1 MGLFNIFKTSKD
13 IPAETAAI
21 PTTNTVQ
28 APGILNLQKNQILNL
43 TKVAPQLVKMRVA
56 AGWDVVMRGR
66 DYDLDLCAIMLDANQ
81 KAVMSCNPLVYYGK
95 KNSTGIFLDGDNLTG
110 EGEGDDENIYVSL
123 PEIPMDV
130 QTILFCVVIYD
141 AYARKQQFKNVKNAY
156 VRIVNETNGETE
168 VCRYNL
174 TEDGGD
180 NTAVMFAEL
189 YKDGNEWN
197 FKAIGKYLKASI
209 QDIRN
214 LY

>member
-1 MGLFNIFKTSKD
+1 MGIFNIFKTAKD
-13 IPAETAAI
+13 IPSDAASI

-28 APGILNLQKNQILNL
+28 TPGILNLQKNQILNL

-56 AGWDVVMRGR
+56 AGWDVVTRGR
-66 DYDLDLCAIMLDANQ
+66 DYDLDLCAILLGADG
-81 KAVMSCNPLVYYGK
+81 KAVSSCNSLVYYGK
-95 KNSTGIFLDGDNLTG
+95 KDSTGIYLDGDNLTG
-110 EGEGDDENIYVSL
+110 EGDGDDENIYVTLSD
-123 PEIPMDV
+123 IPMDV

-141 AYARKQQFKNVKNAY
+141 AHARKQKFKNVRNAY

-174 TEDGGD
+174 TEDGGE

-197 FKAIGKYLKASI
+197 FKAIGKYLNASI